1 MWARKIEIN
10 VVILH
15 DICVWM
21 MQLNHIIRMMKLRT
35 LFMTALMLTGI
46 VAVVAQ
52 NAMQMPPI
60 PVDPDYR
67 IGRLDNGLTYYIRH
81 NAWPEQ
87 RAEFY
92 IAQRVGSIQEDDN
105 QRGLAHFL
113 EHMAFN
119 GSKHF
124 KGNEMLRWCES
135 VGVKFGTDL
144 NAYTSIDQ
152 TVYNISNVPTTR
164 EGIIDSCLLIL
175 YDWADGL
182 LLEKEE
188 IEKERGVIHE
198 EWRLRT
204 SAQMRMLE
212 RDLPKLYP
220 GSKYG
225 HRMPIGLMEIID
237 NFEPPFL
244 QAYYEKWYR
253 PDNQAI
259 IVVGDVDVNAVEQK
273 IKTLFSPIVLPENR
287 ALVTTYPVPDNNEA
301 IYVIDKD
308 KEQRYNIVEVLMK
321 HETFPDSLKG
331 SLGYLVA
338 DYAKGAAIS
347 MLNDRL
353 KEFAEK
359 PESPFLQ
366 ASVSDGNYLLSRGVD
381 AFDMGI
387 LPKDGQAEAAVTA
400 VLKEVRRAVE
410 FGFTATEFGRFKA
423 NYISN
428 LDKQYSNKDK
438 RYNSQFVS
446 QCVQNFLNSEP
457 IPSIDFTYQTMKQL
471 VPALPLDMVNMTI
484 KELVSATD
492 TNLVVLNFNN
502 EKEGAVYPTE
512 DGLKQAIATG
522 RSAQIEAYVDNAKD
536 EPLMTTLPK
545 PGKIKKEVKND
556 KFGYTELTLSN
567 GMKVVL
573 KQTDLKKDQVLLRG
587 YGYGGSALY
596 SDDELPNLRMFGD
609 VVEASGLGNFSHTE
623 LEKALAG
630 KIASASLSLDAY
642 REYVNGSST
651 PKDVETMLQLV
662 YLLFTNISK
671 DQKSFDNLIQTT
683 EVSLKNR
690 LLQPENVFSDSLSLT
705 LGNHHPRV
713 KPFDLEDLK
722 KVNYDR
728 ILEIA
733 KERTANAAAF
743 TFDIVGN
750 YDEQTI
756 RPLIEQYLGSLPS
769 QKKVQK
775 SKQIK
780 ADFTGE
786 VINNFKHK
794 AETPKSIA
802 VMFWYSKKL
811 PFTSENRIKAT
822 MVGQILS
829 MEYLK
834 KIREDASAAYTVGA
848 SANLSTDDFENNA
861 TIYVYCPMKPEKAD
875 VALQIMRDEVQN
887 ITKGCDPDKLAKVK
901 EYMLKNH
908 ADQLK
913 QNNYWITTIDMWRYK
928 GVDFH
933 QDYEKLVN
941 AQTPESI
948 AAFVKEVLKSGN
960 RAEVVMMPAE

>member
-1 MWARKIEIN
+1 
-10 VVILH
+10 
-15 DICVWM
+15 
-21 MQLNHIIRMMKLRT
+21 MKLRK
-35 LFMTALMLTGI
+35 LFIAAMMLISI
-46 VAVVAQ
+46 VAVAQ
-52 NAMQMPPI
+52 QGMQMPPI
-60 PVDPDYR
+60 PVDPDVR
-67 IGRLDNGLTYYIRH
+67 IGKLDNGLTYYIRH
-81 NAWPEQ
+81 NAWPEH

-164 EGIIDSCLLIL
+164 EGIVDSCLLIL
-175 YDWADGL
+175 FDWADGL
-182 LLEKEE
+182 LLEQEE

-237 NFEPPFL
+237 NFERPFL

-259 IVVGDVDVNAVEQK
+259 IVVGDVNVDQVEQK
-273 IKTLFSPIVLPENR
+273 VKALFSPIVLPENR

-308 KEQRYNIVEVLMK
+308 KEQRYNLVELMMK
-321 HETFPDSLKG
+321 TEAFPDSLKG
-331 SLGYLVA
+331 TLAYLAA
-338 DYAKGAAIS
+338 DYVKDAAVS

-353 KEFAEK
+353 REYAEK

-366 ASVSDGNYLLSRGVD
+366 ASASYGPYLLSRTVD
-381 AFDMGI
+381 AFDMGV
-387 LPKDGQAEAAVTA
+387 LPKDGQTDAAVTA
-400 VLKEVRRAVE
+400 VLTEARRAAE
-410 FGFTATEFGRFKA
+410 FGFTPTEYSRFKA
-423 NYISN
+423 NYLSN
-428 LDKQYSNKDK
+428 LEKSYSNKDK

-446 QCVQNFLNSEP
+446 SYVQNFLNKEP
-457 IPSIDFTYQTMKQL
+457 IPSIDFTYETMKQL
-471 VPALPLDMVNMTI
+471 VPMLPLDMPNEVI
-484 KELVSATD
+484 KELVLPTD

-512 DGLKQAIATG
+512 DGLKAAIVAG
-522 RSAQIEAYVDNAKD
+522 RNAKIEAYVDNVKD

-567 GMKVVL
+567 GVKVVL
-573 KQTDLKKDQVLLRG
+573 KQTDLKKDQVLLRAEG
-587 YGYGGSALY
+587 FGGEALY
-596 SDDELPNLRMFGD
+596 GLEDLANLKMFGD
-609 VVEASGLGNFSHTE
+609 VIEASGLGNFSHTE

-630 KIASASLSLDAY
+630 KIASASMYMSNY
-642 REYVNGSST
+642 REHISGSST

-662 YLLFTNISK
+662 YLYFTNINK
-671 DQKSFDNLIQTT
+671 DQKSYDNLMQTM
-683 EVSLKNR
+683 EVQLKNR
-690 LLQPENVFSDSLSLT
+690 LLQPENVFSDSLTLT
-705 LGNHHPRV
+705 IANHHPRV
-713 KPFDLEDLK
+713 KPMEVEDLK
-722 KVNYDR
+722 KVSYDR
-728 ILEIA
+728 ILQIA
-733 KERTANAAAF
+733 KERTANAAAYTF
-743 TFDIVGN
+743 TIIGN
-750 YDEQTI
+750 YDEATI
-756 RPLIEQYLGSLPS
+756 RPLLEQYIGSLPA
-769 QKKVQK
+769 QKKVEK
-775 SKQIK
+775 GKFIDT
-780 ADFTGE
+780 DFKG
-786 VINNFKHK
+786 VVVNNFKHK
-794 AETPKSIA
+794 AETPKSIG
-802 VMFWYSKKL
+802 VMIWYSKQL
-811 PFTSENRIKAT
+811 PYNLENSVKASIA
-822 MVGQILS
+822 GQILS

-848 SANLSTDDFENNA
+848 SASISRDDFE
-861 TIYVYCPMKPEKAD
+861 TSSTVYVYCPMKPEKAD
-875 VALQIMRDEVQN
+875 VALQIMRDEVDAL
-887 ITKGCDPDKLAKVK
+887 TKGCDADKLAKVK

-908 ADQLK
+908 GDQLK
-913 QNNYWITTIDMWRYK
+913 QNSYWLGQINTWRKY
-928 GVDFH
+928 GLDFH
-933 QDYEKLVN
+933 TDYEKVVN

-948 AAFVKEVLKSGN
+948 AAFIKEVVKANN
-960 RAEVVMMPAE
+960 RAEVVMMPGE

>member
-1 MWARKIEIN
+1 
-10 VVILH
+10 
-15 DICVWM
+15 
-21 MQLNHIIRMMKLRT
+21 MMKLRK
-35 LFMTALMLTGI
+35 LFMTALMLMGI

-52 NAMQMPPI
+52 DMMQMPPI
-60 PVDPDYR
+60 PVDPDVR
-67 IGRLDNGLTYYIRH
+67 IGKLDNGLTYYIRH
-81 NAWPEQ
+81 NNWPEQ

-164 EGIIDSCLLIL
+164 EGIVDSCLLIL

-253 PDNQAI
+253 PDNQGI
-259 IVVGDVDVNAVEQK
+259 IVVGDVDVDAVEQK
-273 IKTLFSPIVLPENR
+273 IKTLFSPIVLPEQR
-287 ALVTTYPVPDNNEA
+287 ALVTMEPVPDNNEA

-308 KEQRYNIVEVLMK
+308 KEQRYNIVEVMMK
-321 HETFPDSLKG
+321 HEAFPDSLKG
-331 SLGYLVA
+331 SLAYMVA
-338 DYAKGAAIS
+338 DYLKGAAVS

-353 KEFAEK
+353 KEYAEK

-366 ASVSDGNYLLSRGVD
+366 ASVNDGNYLLSRSVD

-400 VLKEVRRAVE
+400 VLTEVRRAAE
-410 FGFTATEFGRFKA
+410 FGFTPTEYNRFKA

-438 RYNSQFVS
+438 RFNRQFVNS
-446 QCVQNFLNSEP
+446 YVQHFLNKEP
-457 IPSIDFTYQTMKQL
+457 IPSIDFTYQTMKQV
-471 VPALPLDMVNMTI
+471 VPVLPIDGINMVM
-484 KELVSATD
+484 KELVSPTD

-502 EKEGAVYPTE
+502 EKDDAVYPTE
-512 DGLKQAIATG
+512 QSLKSAIAAG
-522 RSAQIEAYVDNAKD
+522 RSAQIEAYVDNVKD

-556 KFGYTELTLSN
+556 LFGYTELTLQN
-567 GMKVVL
+567 GVKVVL

-587 YGYGGSALY
+587 YGYGGSGLY
-596 SDDELPNLRMFGD
+596 GNEDLPNLRMFGD
-609 VVEASGLGNFSHTE
+609 VIEASGLGNFSHTE

-630 KIASASLSLDAY
+630 KIASASLSMDVY
-642 REYVNGSST
+642 REYINGSST

-662 YLLFTNISK
+662 YLYFTNINK
-671 DQKSFDNLIQTT
+671 DQKSFDNMMQTT
-683 EVSLKNR
+683 EVALKNR
-690 LLQPENVFSDSLSLT
+690 LLQPENVFSDSLTLT
-705 LGNHHPRV
+705 LGSHHPRV
-713 KPFDLEDLK
+713 KPFDLDDLR

-728 ILEIA
+728 ILQIA

-769 QKKVQK
+769 QKKVEK
-775 SKQIK
+775 SKQIN
-780 ADFTGE
+780 ADFKGE
-786 VINNFKHK
+786 VINIFKHK

-802 VMFWYSKKL
+802 VIYWYSKQL
-811 PFTSENRIKAT
+811 PLTSENSIKAS

-848 SANLSTDDFENNA
+848 SASLSTDDFENNA
-861 TIYVYCPMKPEKAD
+861 SIYVYCPMKPEKAD
-875 VALQIMRDEVQN
+875 IALQIMRDEVQA
-887 ITKGCDPDKLAKVK
+887 ISKGCDPDKLAKVK

-913 QNNYWITTIDMWRYK
+913 QNSYWMTTIDMWRYK

-933 QDYEKLVN
+933 KDYEKLVN

-948 AAFVKEVLKSGN
+948 ATFVKEVLKAGN
-960 RAEVVMMPAE
+960 RAEVIMMPAE

>member
-1 MWARKIEIN
+1 
-10 VVILH
+10 
-15 DICVWM
+15 
-21 MQLNHIIRMMKLRT
+21 MKLKRM
-35 LFMTALMLTGI
+35 FVAAWALLCSSVM
-46 VAVVAQ
+46 VAQ
-52 NAMQMPPI
+52 GMQMPPI
-60 PVDPDYR
+60 PVDPAVR
-67 IGRLDNGLTYYIRH
+67 IGKLDNGLTYYIRH
-81 NAWPEQ
+81 NNWPEQ

-92 IAQRVGSIQEDDN
+92 IAQRVGSIQEDDT

-164 EGIIDSCLLIL
+164 ESIVDSCLLIL

-182 LLEKEE
+182 LLEQEE

-220 GSKYG
+220 NSKYG

-237 NFEPPFL
+237 NFERPFL

-259 IVVGDVDVNAVEQK
+259 IVVGDVDVDKVEQK
-273 IKTLFSPIVLPENR
+273 IKDLFSPIQLPANR
-287 ALVTTYPVPDNNEA
+287 ALVTTEPVPDNNEA
-301 IYVIDKD
+301 IIVIDKD
-308 KEQRYNIVEVLMK
+308 KEQRYNIVSLMMK
-321 HETFPDSLKG
+321 HETFPDSLK
-331 SLGYLVA
+331 SSMTYMVA
-338 DYAKGAAIS
+338 DYIKDAAVS

-353 KEFAEK
+353 REYAEK

-366 ASVSDGNYLLSRGVD
+366 ASAGDGTYLLSRSVD
-381 AFDMGI
+381 AFELDV
-387 LPKDGQAEAAVTA
+387 LPKDGQVDAALTA
-400 VLKEVRRAVE
+400 VLTEARRAAE
-410 FGFTATEFGRFKA
+410 FGFTPTEYKRFKA
-423 NYISN
+423 NYESN

-438 RYNSQFVS
+438 RFNSQFVG
-446 QCVQNFLNSEP
+446 QYVQHFLNSEP
-457 IPSIDFTYQTMKQL
+457 IPSIDFTHENMKQL
-471 VPALPLDMVNMTI
+471 VPVLPLEVVNMVM
-484 KELVSATD
+484 KELVSKSD

-512 DGLKQAIATG
+512 EGVKKAIAAART
-522 RSAQIEAYVDNAKD
+522 AQIEAYVDNVKD

-545 PGKIKKEVKND
+545 KGSIKKEVKND
-556 KFGYTELTLSN
+556 RFGYTELTLSN
-567 GMKVVL
+567 GAIVVL
-573 KQTDLKKDQVLLRG
+573 KKTDLKKDQVLLRG
-587 YGYGGSALY
+587 YGYGGSGLY
-596 SDDELPNLRMFGD
+596 GNEDLPNLKMFND
-609 VVEASGLGNFSHTE
+609 VIGASGLGNFSHTE
-623 LEKALAG
+623 LDKALAG
-630 KIASASLSLDAY
+630 KIASASMSLDAY
-642 REYVNGSST
+642 REYINGSST

-662 YLLFTNISK
+662 YLMFTNINK
-671 DQKSFDNLIQTT
+671 DQMSYDNLMQTT
-683 EVSLKNR
+683 EVTLKNR
-690 LLQPENVFSDSLSLT
+690 LLQPENVFSDSLTLT

-713 KPFDLEDLK
+713 KPFDLDDLK

-728 ILEIA
+728 ILQIA
-733 KERTANAAAF
+733 KERMANAAAF

-750 YDEQTI
+750 YDEETI
-756 RPLIEQYLGSLPS
+756 RPLIEQYLASLPS
-769 QKKVQK
+769 HFK
-775 SKQIK
+775 
-780 ADFTGE
+780 GE
-786 VINNFKHK
+786 VINSFKHK

-802 VMFWYSKKL
+802 VMLWYTKDVA
-811 PFTSENRIKAT
+811 FTSENSIKASI
-822 MVGQILS
+822 VGQILS

-848 SANLSTDDFENNA
+848 SGNLSTDDFENNA

-875 VALQIMRDEVQN
+875 VALQIMRDEVQAL
-887 ITKGCDPDKLAKVK
+887 TKGCDPDKLAKVK
-901 EYMLKNH
+901 EYMIKSH

-913 QNNYWITTIDMWRYK
+913 QNNYWLTTIDMWRYK
-928 GVDFH
+928 GVDFDK
-933 QDYEKLVN
+933 DYEALVN

-948 AAFVKEVLKSGN
+948 AAFAKDLLKSGH

>member
-1 MWARKIEIN
+1 
-10 VVILH
+10 
-15 DICVWM
+15 
-21 MQLNHIIRMMKLRT
+21 MKLRK
-35 LFMTALMLTGI
+35 LFIAAMMLISI
-46 VAVVAQ
+46 VAVAQ
-52 NAMQMPPI
+52 QGMQMPPI
-60 PVDPDYR
+60 PVDPDVR
-67 IGRLDNGLTYYIRH
+67 IGKLDNGLTYYIRH
-81 NAWPEQ
+81 NAWPEH

-164 EGIIDSCLLIL
+164 EGIVDSCLLIL
-175 YDWADGL
+175 FDWADGL
-182 LLEKEE
+182 LLEQEE

-237 NFEPPFL
+237 NFERPFL

-259 IVVGDVDVNAVEQK
+259 IVVGDVNVDQVEQK
-273 IKTLFSPIVLPENR
+273 VKALFSPIVLPENR

-308 KEQRYNIVEVLMK
+308 KEQRYNLVELMMK
-321 HETFPDSLKG
+321 TEAFPDSLKG
-331 SLGYLVA
+331 TLAYLAA
-338 DYAKGAAIS
+338 DYVKDAAVS

-353 KEFAEK
+353 REYAEK

-366 ASVSDGNYLLSRGVD
+366 ASASYGPYLLSRTVD
-381 AFDMGI
+381 AFDMGV
-387 LPKDGQAEAAVTA
+387 LPKDGQTDAAVTA
-400 VLKEVRRAVE
+400 VLTEARRAAE
-410 FGFTATEFGRFKA
+410 FGFTPTEYSRFKA
-423 NYISN
+423 NYLSN
-428 LDKQYSNKDK
+428 LEKSYSNKDK

-446 QCVQNFLNSEP
+446 SYVQNFLNKEP
-457 IPSIDFTYQTMKQL
+457 IPSIDFTYETMKQL
-471 VPALPLDMVNMTI
+471 VPMLPLDMPNEVI
-484 KELVSATD
+484 KELVLPTD

-512 DGLKQAIATG
+512 DGLKAAIVAG
-522 RSAQIEAYVDNAKD
+522 RNAKIEAYVDNVKD

-567 GMKVVL
+567 GVKVVL
-573 KQTDLKKDQVLLRG
+573 KQTDLKKDQVLLRAEG
-587 YGYGGSALY
+587 FGGEALY
-596 SDDELPNLRMFGD
+596 GLEDLANLKMFGD
-609 VVEASGLGNFSHTE
+609 VIEASGLGNFSHTE

-630 KIASASLSLDAY
+630 KIASASMYMSNY
-642 REYVNGSST
+642 REHISGSST

-662 YLLFTNISK
+662 YLYFTNINK
-671 DQKSFDNLIQTT
+671 DQKSYDNLMQTM
-683 EVSLKNR
+683 EVQLKNR
-690 LLQPENVFSDSLSLT
+690 LLQPENVFSDSLTLT
-705 LGNHHPRV
+705 IANHHPRV
-713 KPFDLEDLK
+713 KPMDLEDLK

-728 ILEIA
+728 ILQIA
-733 KERTANAAAF
+733 KERTANAAAYTF
-743 TFDIVGN
+743 TIIGN

-756 RPLIEQYLGSLPS
+756 RPLIEQYIGSLPA
-769 QKKVQK
+769 QKKVEK
-775 SKQIK
+775 GKFIDT
-780 ADFTGE
+780 DFKG
-786 VINNFKHK
+786 VVVNNFKHK
-794 AETPKSIA
+794 AETPKSIG
-802 VMFWYSKKL
+802 VMIWYSKQL
-811 PFTSENRIKAT
+811 PYNLENSVKASIA
-822 MVGQILS
+822 GQILS

-848 SANLSTDDFENNA
+848 SASISRDDFE
-861 TIYVYCPMKPEKAD
+861 TSSTVYVYCPMKPEKAD
-875 VALQIMRDEVQN
+875 VALQIMRDEVDAL
-887 ITKGCDPDKLAKVK
+887 TKGCDADKLAKVK

-908 ADQLK
+908 GDQLK
-913 QNNYWITTIDMWRYK
+913 QNSYWLGQINTWRKY
-928 GVDFH
+928 GLDFH
-933 QDYEKLVN
+933 TDYEKVVN

-948 AAFVKEVLKSGN
+948 AAFIKEVVKANN
-960 RAEVVMMPAE
+960 RAEVVMMPGE